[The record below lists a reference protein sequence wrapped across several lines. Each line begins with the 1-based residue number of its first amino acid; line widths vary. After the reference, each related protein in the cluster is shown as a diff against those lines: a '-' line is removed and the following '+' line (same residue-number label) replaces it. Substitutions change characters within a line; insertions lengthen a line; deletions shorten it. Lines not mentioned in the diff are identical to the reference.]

1 MTDVPV
7 LEVRHGVALPPYD
20 PHINMSDGSR
30 PTGSVGM
37 GPGWKGMIVG
47 TGSSSAVAALLLA
60 LSATGAA
67 STELASHR
75 AVYRLSLAE
84 GSPGTVTSVRGGLV
98 MEWKRSCDGW
108 TSNQRLAFQ
117 AGQDEGP
124 DFSYDV
130 RFSSWES
137 SENDQLR
144 FSVRSFDD
152 GMPFEEFRG
161 EAMLPEAGEGKATF
175 TLPAGKSVQLPAGTL
190 FPTQHIKALIA
201 AAERGEHFVSVPVF
215 DGSGLDA
222 LSNVSAVIGKEFP
235 ADGQKPESWTMN
247 LAYHDLADRSEEP
260 EFQLAFKL
268 RADGVT
274 DDITLDYGQFVLH
287 GTLDQLDPLPVPAC
301 E

>member
-1 MTDVPV
+1 MGW
-7 LEVRHGVALPPYD
+7 LCRLPGPTSTRRTAAD
-20 PHINMSDGSR
+20 R
-30 PTGSVGM
+30 PGR
-37 GPGWKGMIVG
+37 PGWGRTGRAWIVG
-47 TGSSSAVAALLLA
+47 TRSAFAAATLTLA
-60 LSATGAA
+60 LCAGSAGA
-67 STELASHR
+67 TELASHR

-152 GMPFEEFRG
+152 GKPFEEFRG
-161 EAMLPEAGEGKATF
+161 LAMLPKTGDGQATF

-274 DDITLDYGQFVLH
+274 DDITLDYGQFILH
-287 GTLDQLDPLPVPAC
+287 GTLDQLDPLPVPVC